1 MAEILIPNKQ
11 DKCLRDNKAA
21 RESGSLKVFCKNFEN
36 CPGKVGN
43 NGSTLCLM
51 PMVESMFSVKMP
63 AALEQA
69 YAKACKQP

>member
-11 DKCLRDNKAA
+11 ANCLREDKAA
-21 RESGSLKVFCKNFEN
+21 RESGSQRVFCKNFEN
-36 CPGKVGN
+36 CPGKVGA
-43 NGSTLCLM
+43 NGSTFCLM